1 MEVYD
6 VIIIGSGV
14 AGLSA
19 GMYAGRF
26 QLKTV
31 VIGAQPGGIITTTDL
46 VENYPGIKSIGGADM
61 GLVFYEHAQQFGAIM
76 KNETVT
82 EVRPCPCPP
91 GHPEKV
97 QCAYEVLTGSG
108 AYIGKAVIFATG
120 TEYRKI
126 GVPGEKEF
134 AAKGVSYCALCDG
147 AFFKEKTVCVVGGG
161 DSTAIDALILTGFCK
176 KIYVLVR
183 GDRMKAEPVNYEKM
197 LKSPKI
203 EIRYKTEVA
212 EILGGKT
219 IAGDGGS
226 AASSERV
233 TGIKLKSGE
242 TLQLDGVFV
251 AIGHIPL
258 SNLAKKL
265 GAALD
270 DHGYIKVNVGSETNL
285 PGIYAA
291 GDVTDKPFK
300 QAIIGA
306 SEGVMAAYFAYQY
319 LQKNQVMYFC
329 E

>member
-1 MEVYD
+1 MEIYD
-6 VIIIGSGV
+6 IVVIGSGI
-14 AGLSA
+14 AGLSV

-26 QLKTV
+26 NLKTL
-31 VIGAQPGGIITTTDL
+31 VIGTQPGGIITTTDL
-46 VENYPGIKSIGGADM
+46 VENYPGIKSITGADM
-61 GLVFYEHAQQFGAIM
+61 GLVFYEHAQMFGAVM

-82 EVRPCPCPP
+82 EVKQCPCPVDMK
-91 GHPEKV
+91 GEVK
-97 QCAYEVLTGSG
+97 CAYEVKTSSG
-108 AYIGKAVIFATG
+108 TYIGKTLVFATG

-126 GVPGEKEF
+126 GVPGEKEL

-147 AFFKEKTVCVVGGG
+147 AFFRDKTVALVGGG
-161 DSTAIDALILTGFCK
+161 DSAAIDSLILTQFCK

-183 GDRMKAEPVNYEKM
+183 GEMMRAEPVNYDKM

-212 EILGGKT
+212 EILGSAT
-219 IAGDGGS
+219 AG
-226 AASSERV
+226 EKV
-233 TGIKLKSGE
+233 TGVKLKSGE
-242 TLQLDGVFV
+242 TLPLDGVFV

-258 SNLAKKL
+258 SDLAKKL
-265 GAALD
+265 GVATD
-270 DHGYIKVNVGSETNL
+270 NHGYIKVNVGSETNL
-285 PGIYAA
+285 PGVYAA
-291 GDVTDKPFK
+291 GDITDKPFK